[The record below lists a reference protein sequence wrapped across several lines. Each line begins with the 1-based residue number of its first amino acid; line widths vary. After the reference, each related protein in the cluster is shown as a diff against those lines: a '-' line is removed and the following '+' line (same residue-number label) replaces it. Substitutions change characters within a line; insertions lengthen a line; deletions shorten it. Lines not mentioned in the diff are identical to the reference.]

1 MFIYNHNNFY
11 FTLILWYTCMLQT
24 LWAMPI
30 YTLWAMPTGIYNYTN
45 YIIYMLQL
53 LFCNAD
59 FIFKHLQT
67 LYTIYI

>member
-1 MFIYNHNNFY
+1 
-11 FTLILWYTCMLQT
+11 MLQT